1 MARRSAINS
10 SAYIAGVRGSE
21 QAGGRVGRRGAGHAQ
36 AAWVQTVATSPRV
49 NPVHSFYIV
58 DAQ

>member
-1 MARRSAINS
+1 MVMSFEALCVARRSAINS

-36 AAWVQTVATSPRV
+36 AAWVQTVAPARKPST
-49 NPVHSFYIV
+49 
-58 DAQ
+58 